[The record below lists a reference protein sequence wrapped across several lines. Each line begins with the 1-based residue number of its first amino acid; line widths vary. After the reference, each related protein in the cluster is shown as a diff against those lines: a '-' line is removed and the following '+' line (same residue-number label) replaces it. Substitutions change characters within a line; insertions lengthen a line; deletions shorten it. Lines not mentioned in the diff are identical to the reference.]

1 MAKVNINN
9 EVLEDKKVSV
19 LSNGLTKVKA
29 IYANAD
35 SFDEAMDE
43 ITETTEELTHLATAE
58 DNNMFLGLYKDE
70 DSFVVVSITENDNME
85 QQASHTL
92 FIAYL
97 NKGQKVYLPD
107 PVFSFI
113 DSLLAIKD
121 IQGLHLNG
129 WAEISG
135 GMLEYHTPREKLSL
149 KQRMAQMKAKQ

>member
-9 EVLEDKKVSV
+9 EVLEDKKVSA
-19 LSNGLTKVKA
+19 LSNGLQKVKA

-35 SFDEAMDE
+35 SFNEAMEE

-58 DNNMFLGLYKDE
+58 DNDLFLGLYKDDE
-70 DSFVVVSITENDNME
+70 AYVITAVYENINDE

-92 FIAYL
+92 FIAYI

-107 PVFSFI
+107 PIFSFI

-121 IQGLHLNG
+121 IEGLHLNG

-135 GMLEYHTPREKLSL
+135 GMLEFHTPREKKSL
-149 KQRMAQMKAKQ
+149 KQRMAEMKAKK